1 MGNGKVVGISINTK
15 AIILI
20 LLFVDIGFT
29 IKMTKRYYA
38 MREAG
43 YGRERTFEEQMDKRV
58 MMSFGSVEAAHKI
71 VEDATIQKEEAKK
84 IATFLKEQNKRL
96 NHENRELTHSKTQL
110 LSEGPLLL
118 KEIEKLK
125 ENLNAAEKEI
135 ASLKR
140 KILKLQPL

>member
-1 MGNGKVVGISINTK
+1 MGNGKVTGISVNTK

-29 IKMTKRYYA
+29 IKMTKKYYA

-43 YGRERTFEEQMDKRV
+43 YGRERTFEEQMGKRV
-58 MMSFGSVEAAHKI
+58 MMSFGSAEGVDKI
-71 VEDATIQKEEAKK
+71 VEDAISQKEEAKK
-84 IATFLKEQNKRL
+84 LATFLKEQNKRL
-96 NHENRELTHSKTQL
+96 KYENRELMHSETQL

-118 KEIEKLK
+118 REIEGLK

>member
-1 MGNGKVVGISINTK
+1 MGNGKVTGISVNTK

-29 IKMTKRYYA
+29 IKMTKKYYA

-43 YGRERTFEEQMDKRV
+43 YGREKTFEEQMGKRV
-58 MMSFGSVEAAHKI
+58 MMSFGSVEGVNRI
-71 VEDATIQKEEAKK
+71 VEDAISQKEEAKK
-84 IATFLKEQNKRL
+84 VATFLKEQNKGL
-96 NHENRELTHSKTQL
+96 KHEYKRLTHSETQL
-110 LSEGPLLL
+110 SSERSLLL
-118 KEIEKLK
+118 KEIDGLK

>member
-1 MGNGKVVGISINTK
+1 MGNGKVTGISVNTK

-29 IKMTKRYYA
+29 IKMTKKYYA

-43 YGRERTFEEQMDKRV
+43 YGRERTFEEQMGKRV
-58 MMSFGSVEAAHKI
+58 MMSFGSVDEAYKI

-84 IATFLKEQNKRL
+84 VATYLKEQNKRL
-96 NHENRELTHSKTQL
+96 KHENRELKRSETQL

-125 ENLNAAEKEI
+125 GNLTTAEKEI